1 MLFGFS
7 GVLIGFSGS
16 VLWICVVRNH
26 RLSSLGWSWGCAPS
40 VSKCMFGKSVRG
52 VVYCSL
58 GLVACNCLLSFSWK
72 DFRGWKAELKFRI
85 FESRDF
91 GRYVRTSGLGRN
103 FPFCLGC
110 ALCWDVALWWCLC
123 WMLLRW
129 ACVGGSDLHILYMYR
144 RKLQLRVVLPC
155 SASWWSV
162 WLANGL
168 WYWSLVMWIGLWF
181 MGCAHEKI
189 NWKERKIKYKIM
201 NLWKT
206 GLKL

>member
-26 RLSSLGWSWGCAPS
+26 RLSSLGWSWGCAS
-40 VSKCMFGKSVRG
+40 SISKCMFGKSVRG

-72 DFRGWKAELKFRI
+72 DFRGWKAELEFRI

-103 FPFCLGC
+103 FPFF
-110 ALCWDVALWWCLC
+110 ALDVLFVGMLHCGGAFAECCCGELVLMAQICIYYICIGANCNCGQSSLVLLPDDLC
-123 WMLLRW
+123 
-129 ACVGGSDLHILYMYR
+129 G
-144 RKLQLRVVLPC
+144 LPMDC
-155 SASWWSV
+155 DIGASWCE
-162 WLANGL
+162 LGADL
-168 WYWSLVMWIGLWF
+168 WRVRT
-181 MGCAHEKI
+181 K
-189 NWKERKIKYKIM
+189 K
-201 NLWKT
+201 
-206 GLKL
+206 